1 MIDHVFLTA
10 SNTHRAMAFYGAL
23 AIGAAEIHA
32 SGPQLHYDLRFY
44 TAPIRDMDG
53 CTLECVYKSW
63 QHGG

>member
-1 MIDHVFLTA
+1 MIDHVSLTA

-53 CTLECVYKSW
+53 GTLEFVYKSW